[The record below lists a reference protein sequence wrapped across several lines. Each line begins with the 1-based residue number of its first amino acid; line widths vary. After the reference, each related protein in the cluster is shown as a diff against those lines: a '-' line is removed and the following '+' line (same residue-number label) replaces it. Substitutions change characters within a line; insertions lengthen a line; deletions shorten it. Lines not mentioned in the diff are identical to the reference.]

1 MAISYVKQS
10 TDSIHFP
17 TKIPTQVFKK
27 QFYTSYGTQK
37 KNLRIANTIISKKST
52 AGGLTIPKF
61 KLCYRGIE
69 TRTT

>member
-10 TDSIHFP
+10 TDSIQFP

-27 QFYTSYGTQK
+27 QYSTSYGTQ
-37 KNLRIANTIISKKST
+37 KNLRIANTIMNNKIT